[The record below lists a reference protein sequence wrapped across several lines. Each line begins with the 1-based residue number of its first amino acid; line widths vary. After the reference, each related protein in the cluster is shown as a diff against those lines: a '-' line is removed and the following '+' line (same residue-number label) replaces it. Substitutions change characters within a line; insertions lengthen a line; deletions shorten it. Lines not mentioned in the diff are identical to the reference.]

1 MSKLDEK
8 VFEIVQLI
16 TEEWAKRT
24 ADHEPPVTSVQIVL
38 IAESVIATKMFHM
51 LEGLEKTAASPDE
64 SKVVA
69 IRVDWQQEMEWGLEE
84 LRRTQ
89 GQKPDQLT

>member
-8 VFEIVQLI
+8 VFKIVQII

-24 ADHEPPVTSVQIVL
+24 ADHVPPVTSVQIVL
-38 IAESVIATKMFHM
+38 IAETVIATKMFQM

-64 SKVVA
+64 SKIVA
-69 IRVDWQQEMEWGLEE
+69 IRVDWQQEMKWGLEE

-89 GQKPDQLT
+89 GQKPD